1 MLIFLGNFPNQ
12 VNGKNFS
19 GFFIMHV
26 GYNNKSL
33 FKAVFSTG
41 VSKYVI
47 ENYGPLFFGP
57 KITK

>member
-33 FKAVFSTG
+33 FKAVKAG